1 MITDSDEKTRL
12 LRQRL
17 DALLREHGDIKL
29 RVAEY
34 QRRRWLSPGEE
45 LELRTLQRLKLR
57 KKDEIAVVE
66 RELTA
71 LETTFKLD

>member
-1 MITDSDEKTRL
+1 MIVDVDDKTRQ

-17 DALLREHGDIKL
+17 DTLLREHGDIKE
-29 RVAEY
+29 RVGEY

-57 KKDEIAVVE
+57 KKDEITVVE

-71 LETTFKLD
+71 LETTLRLD

>member
-1 MITDSDEKTRL
+1 MIVDVDDKTRQ

-17 DALLREHGDIKL
+17 DALLREHGDIKE
-29 RVAEY
+29 RVSEY

-71 LETTFKLD
+71 LETTLRLD

>member
-1 MITDSDEKTRL
+1 VTVDADDETRG
-12 LRQRL
+12 LRAQL
-17 DALLREHGDIKL
+17 DTLLREHADIKA

-57 KKDEIAVVE
+57 KKDAIAAAE
-66 RELTA
+66 RALT
-71 LETTFKLD
+71 LKETTLG

>member
-1 MITDSDEKTRL
+1 MITDLDEKTRL

-17 DALLREHGDIKL
+17 DTLLREHGDIKL

-57 KKDEIAVVE
+57 KKDEITVVE
-66 RELTA
+66 RELTT
-71 LETTFKLD
+71 LETTLSLD

>member
-1 MITDSDEKTRL
+1 MTVDADDETRG
-12 LRQRL
+12 LRAQL
-17 DALLREHGDIKL
+17 DALLREHADIKA

-57 KKDEIAVVE
+57 KKDAIAAAE
-66 RELTA
+66 RALT
-71 LETTFKLD
+71 LKETTLG